1 MEVVLGPGDQ
11 ARAAGAEGAA
21 SVASLRGR
29 RRSPQRHTRTR
40 PFGGT
45 GGDSA
50 IIMQELRH
58 RVQNLE
64 RQLAD
69 QEREGRSSDPSYTP
83 SPGSEEEDSHR
94 SRPRRTSASRT
105 EAESTREESPIMRR
119 RNDTIIYSRGRT
131 TRRAAWGREDGE
143 GRYERT
149 RQPVIMGVTPFH
161 RSILEVRLPK
171 HFDKPTDMRYD
182 GTQDPL
188 EHLTAFEARMNLEG
202 VGDEVRCRAFP
213 VTLAGPAIRWFNGLP
228 QGSIY
233 SFSDISRA
241 FLAQFTTRIAK
252 AKHPINLLG
261 ITQRQ
266 GEPTKRYLDRF
277 NDKCL
282 EIDGLTDSVASLC
295 LTNGLLNENF
305 RKHLTTKPVWTMHEI
320 QTVAKEYINDEEVS
334 RVVAANKRHPGYG
347 QARQQ
352 GNEERAKEKVR
363 EEATN
368 KAPRPFPRVRKF
380 TNYTPLAL
388 PIVEVY
394 QQIAEKGIL
403 PKPRPLKDRTGG
415 NKNLYCDY
423 HKGYG
428 HQTQDCFDLKDA
440 LEQAIREGKL
450 AAFSHL
456 IREPR
461 RRYRDHNEEGKTPP
475 AKRRQEPEDRD
486 HGLTVINVVT
496 AKNAAPKSRSAHKKD
511 AKVLTISA
519 PPVQSSKKPPSIS
532 FGPEDQWFSDA
543 PENPPM
549 VITARVGTGLVKRI
563 LVDIG
568 ADSNIMFR
576 NVFDAL
582 GLKDADLT
590 THQHGVIG
598 LGDHFI
604 KPDGVISL
612 PISVGQIQGRRS
624 AMAEFVILRDSTA
637 YNIILGRKTINDFE
651 AIINTKLL
659 VMKFVTDDGSIGTI
673 KGDLETAIACDNTS
687 LSLRKKSKEA
697 SGVFLA
703 DLDARVE
710 DKPRPEPEGDLEKFR
725 IGDEEEKFTFVN
737 KNLPHE
743 LKEPLIE
750 MIRANRDLFAWT
762 PADMPGIDPKIISHH
777 LAVKAEA
784 RPVAQRRRK
793 MSAERAEEVA
803 KQTASLLEAG
813 FIREVDYSTWLSNVV
828 LIPMHRP
835 DEDKTAFITPGG
847 TFCYKV
853 MPFGL
858 KNARATYQR
867 LMNRIFHDLIG
878 KTVEVYVDDILA
890 KTTRPDDLLNDLASV
905 FASLRQHGMRLNPLK
920 CAFAMEAGK
929 FLGFMITQR
938 GVEANPEKCQAIL
951 QMKSPG
957 CIKDVQRLAGR
968 LTSLSRFLGASATK
982 ALPFFNLMKKGM
994 AFEWTPACEE
1004 AFQHFKEILAAPPVL
1019 GKPKDGEPLYLYLAI
1034 TSEALAA
1041 VLVRE
1046 DGKAQQPV
1054 YFISRALQGAELRYS
1069 KLEKLALAL
1078 LTSSRRLKQYFQ
1090 CHQVVVR
1097 TDQGIRQVLQKP
1109 DLAGRM
1115 MTWSIELSQYDI
1127 RYEPRQ
1133 AIKAQAMADFLVE
1146 VTGDPSEEVGT
1157 RWKLHVDG
1165 ASNQTFG
1172 GAGIILESPI
1182 GIVYEQSVR
1191 FEFPISNNQAEYEAL
1206 IGGLTLAAEVGARRL
1221 EICSDSQVVTSQVK
1235 SLSQKFEE
1243 VTVHHVPRERN
1254 TRADLL
1260 SKLASTKPG
1269 EGNRSLIQGMAREPA
1284 ITLHMTTLELSWLD
1298 PITNFQEHGKLP
1310 SDEKDAAKLR
1320 REAAKYAVI
1329 QGQLFRKG
1337 LNQPLLKCL
1346 RPDQTDY
1353 VLREVHEGCCGH
1365 HIGGKALARK
1375 LIRAG
1380 YYWPSMMTDS
1390 KEFVKKCVKC
1400 QQNAN
1405 FARAPAS
1412 ELSLLTTSRP
1422 FSQWGVD
1429 LLGPFPVGPGQVKYL
1444 IVAIDYF
1451 TKWIEAEPLAS
1462 ISSSNCRKFMWRQVI
1477 TRFRIPEVVISDN
1490 GTQFTDKKFTE
1501 FLNGLGIRQKFSSV
1515 EHPQTNGQSST
1526 KETPFRLTYGV
1537 DAVIPVEIGEPSPR
1551 LLLKGVEEAIEK
1563 DLIDETREMAHLTE
1577 TAIKQRMALRYNTKV
1592 IKREFEPNDLVLRR
1606 NDIGLP
1612 TPGEGKLAANWEG
1625 PYRIKKVMGKGAFKL
1640 ERLDGKEVPRTW
1652 NADNL
1657 RRFYS

>member
-11 ARAAGAEGAA
+11 ARATGAEGAA

-29 RRSPQRHTRTR
+29 RRSPQQHTRTR

-69 QEREGRSSDPSYTP
+69 RERDGQFTDPSYTP

-105 EAESTREESPIMRR
+105 EAESTREESPVIRR

-131 TRRAAWGREDGE
+131 TRRAARGREDGE
-143 GRYERT
+143 GRAGRT
-149 RQPVIMGVTPFH
+149 RQPVIMGITPFH

-213 VTLAGPAIRWFNGLP
+213 VTLAGPAIRWFNSLP

-233 SFSDISRA
+233 NFSDISRA

-261 ITQRQ
+261 VTQRQ
-266 GEPTKRYLDRF
+266 GEPTRRYLDRF
-277 NDKCL
+277 NDECL

-320 QTVAKEYINDEEVS
+320 QTVAKEYINDEE
-334 RVVAANKRHPGYG
+334 
-347 QARQQ
+347 ARQP
-352 GNEERAKEKVR
+352 GDGERAKEKGR
-363 EEATN
+363 EEASN
-368 KAPRPFPRVRKF
+368 KAPRPFPRVGKF
-380 TNYTPLAL
+380 TNYTPLTL

-461 RRYRDHNEEGKTPP
+461 RRYRDQDEEGKTRS

-511 AKVLTISA
+511 AKVLAISS

-543 PENPPM
+543 PENPPPM
-549 VITARVGTGLVKRI
+549 VITARGGTGLVKRI
-563 LVDIG
+563 LVDTG

-612 PISVGQIQGRRS
+612 PISVGQKQGRRS

-637 YNIILGRKTINDFE
+637 YNIILGRKIINDFE

-659 VMKFVTDDGSIGTI
+659 VMKFVTDDGSICTI
-673 KGDLETAIACDNTS
+673 KGDLETAVACDNAS

-703 DLDARVE
+703 DLDAKVE

-725 IGDEEEKFTFVN
+725 IGNEEEKFTFVN

-784 RPVAQRRRK
+784 RPV
-793 MSAERAEEVA
+793 
-803 KQTASLLEAG
+803 
-813 FIREVDYSTWLSNVV
+813 
-828 LIPMHRP
+828 
-835 DEDKTAFITPGG
+835 
-847 TFCYKV
+847 
-853 MPFGL
+853 
-858 KNARATYQR
+858 
-867 LMNRIFHDLIG
+867 
-878 KTVEVYVDDILA
+878 
-890 KTTRPDDLLNDLASV
+890 
-905 FASLRQHGMRLNPLK
+905 
-920 CAFAMEAGK
+920 
-929 FLGFMITQR
+929 
-938 GVEANPEKCQAIL
+938 
-951 QMKSPG
+951 
-957 CIKDVQRLAGR
+957 
-968 LTSLSRFLGASATK
+968 
-982 ALPFFNLMKKGM
+982 
-994 AFEWTPACEE
+994 
-1004 AFQHFKEILAAPPVL
+1004 
-1019 GKPKDGEPLYLYLAI
+1019 
-1034 TSEALAA
+1034 
-1041 VLVRE
+1041 
-1046 DGKAQQPV
+1046 
-1054 YFISRALQGAELRYS
+1054 
-1069 KLEKLALAL
+1069 
-1078 LTSSRRLKQYFQ
+1078 
-1090 CHQVVVR
+1090 
-1097 TDQGIRQVLQKP
+1097 
-1109 DLAGRM
+1109 
-1115 MTWSIELSQYDI
+1115 
-1127 RYEPRQ
+1127 
-1133 AIKAQAMADFLVE
+1133 
-1146 VTGDPSEEVGT
+1146 
-1157 RWKLHVDG
+1157 
-1165 ASNQTFG
+1165 
-1172 GAGIILESPI
+1172 
-1182 GIVYEQSVR
+1182 
-1191 FEFPISNNQAEYEAL
+1191 
-1206 IGGLTLAAEVGARRL
+1206 
-1221 EICSDSQVVTSQVK
+1221 
-1235 SLSQKFEE
+1235 
-1243 VTVHHVPRERN
+1243 
-1254 TRADLL
+1254 
-1260 SKLASTKPG
+1260 
-1269 EGNRSLIQGMAREPA
+1269 
-1284 ITLHMTTLELSWLD
+1284 
-1298 PITNFQEHGKLP
+1298 
-1310 SDEKDAAKLR
+1310 
-1320 REAAKYAVI
+1320 
-1329 QGQLFRKG
+1329 
-1337 LNQPLLKCL
+1337 
-1346 RPDQTDY
+1346 
-1353 VLREVHEGCCGH
+1353 
-1365 HIGGKALARK
+1365 
-1375 LIRAG
+1375 
-1380 YYWPSMMTDS
+1380 
-1390 KEFVKKCVKC
+1390 
-1400 QQNAN
+1400 
-1405 FARAPAS
+1405 
-1412 ELSLLTTSRP
+1412 
-1422 FSQWGVD
+1422 
-1429 LLGPFPVGPGQVKYL
+1429 
-1444 IVAIDYF
+1444 
-1451 TKWIEAEPLAS
+1451 
-1462 ISSSNCRKFMWRQVI
+1462 
-1477 TRFRIPEVVISDN
+1477 
-1490 GTQFTDKKFTE
+1490 
-1501 FLNGLGIRQKFSSV
+1501 
-1515 EHPQTNGQSST
+1515 
-1526 KETPFRLTYGV
+1526 
-1537 DAVIPVEIGEPSPR
+1537 
-1551 LLLKGVEEAIEK
+1551 
-1563 DLIDETREMAHLTE
+1563 
-1577 TAIKQRMALRYNTKV
+1577 
-1592 IKREFEPNDLVLRR
+1592 
-1606 NDIGLP
+1606 
-1612 TPGEGKLAANWEG
+1612 
-1625 PYRIKKVMGKGAFKL
+1625 
-1640 ERLDGKEVPRTW
+1640 
-1652 NADNL
+1652 
-1657 RRFYS
+1657 

>member
-1 MEVVLGPGDQ
+1 
-11 ARAAGAEGAA
+11 
-21 SVASLRGR
+21 
-29 RRSPQRHTRTR
+29 
-40 PFGGT
+40 
-45 GGDSA
+45 
-50 IIMQELRH
+50 
-58 RVQNLE
+58 
-64 RQLAD
+64 
-69 QEREGRSSDPSYTP
+69 
-83 SPGSEEEDSHR
+83 
-94 SRPRRTSASRT
+94 
-105 EAESTREESPIMRR
+105 
-119 RNDTIIYSRGRT
+119 
-131 TRRAAWGREDGE
+131 
-143 GRYERT
+143 
-149 RQPVIMGVTPFH
+149 
-161 RSILEVRLPK
+161 
-171 HFDKPTDMRYD
+171 
-182 GTQDPL
+182 
-188 EHLTAFEARMNLEG
+188 
-202 VGDEVRCRAFP
+202 
-213 VTLAGPAIRWFNGLP
+213 
-228 QGSIY
+228 
-233 SFSDISRA
+233 
-241 FLAQFTTRIAK
+241 
-252 AKHPINLLG
+252 
-261 ITQRQ
+261 
-266 GEPTKRYLDRF
+266 
-277 NDKCL
+277 
-282 EIDGLTDSVASLC
+282 
-295 LTNGLLNENF
+295 
-305 RKHLTTKPVWTMHEI
+305 
-320 QTVAKEYINDEEVS
+320 
-334 RVVAANKRHPGYG
+334 
-347 QARQQ
+347 
-352 GNEERAKEKVR
+352 
-363 EEATN
+363 
-368 KAPRPFPRVRKF
+368 
-380 TNYTPLAL
+380 
-388 PIVEVY
+388 
-394 QQIAEKGIL
+394 
-403 PKPRPLKDRTGG
+403 
-415 NKNLYCDY
+415 
-423 HKGYG
+423 
-428 HQTQDCFDLKDA
+428 
-440 LEQAIREGKL
+440 
-450 AAFSHL
+450 
-456 IREPR
+456 
-461 RRYRDHNEEGKTPP
+461 
-475 AKRRQEPEDRD
+475 
-486 HGLTVINVVT
+486 
-496 AKNAAPKSRSAHKKD
+496 
-511 AKVLTISA
+511 
-519 PPVQSSKKPPSIS
+519 
-532 FGPEDQWFSDA
+532 
-543 PENPPM
+543 M

-563 LVDIG
+563 LVDTG

-673 KGDLETAIACDNTS
+673 RGDLETAVACDNAS
-687 LSLRKKSKEA
+687 LFLRKKSKEA

-737 KNLPHE
+737 KNLPRE
-743 LKEPLIE
+743 LNEPLIE

-803 KQTASLLEAG
+803 KQTAGLLEAG

-828 LIPMHRP
+828 L
-835 DEDKTAFITPGG
+835 
-847 TFCYKV
+847 
-853 MPFGL
+853 
-858 KNARATYQR
+858 
-867 LMNRIFHDLIG
+867 
-878 KTVEVYVDDILA
+878 
-890 KTTRPDDLLNDLASV
+890 
-905 FASLRQHGMRLNPLK
+905 
-920 CAFAMEAGK
+920 
-929 FLGFMITQR
+929 
-938 GVEANPEKCQAIL
+938 
-951 QMKSPG
+951 
-957 CIKDVQRLAGR
+957 
-968 LTSLSRFLGASATK
+968 
-982 ALPFFNLMKKGM
+982 
-994 AFEWTPACEE
+994 
-1004 AFQHFKEILAAPPVL
+1004 EILAAPPVL

-1054 YFISRALQGAELRYS
+1054 YFISKALQGAELRYS

-1090 CHQVVVR
+1090 SHQVVVR

-1127 RYEPRQ
+1127 WYEPRQ

-1146 VTGDPSEEVGT
+1146 VTGDPGKDMGT

-1182 GIVYEQSVR
+1182 GVIYEQSIR

-1206 IGGLTLAAEVGARRL
+1206 IGGLALAAEVGARRL
-1221 EICSDSQVVTSQVK
+1221 DICSDSQVVTSQVNGSYQAKDPLLQKYLEKVK

-1243 VTVHHVPRERN
+1243 ITVHHVPRERN

-1269 EGNRSLIQGMAREPA
+1269 ESNRSLIQGMTREPA
-1284 ITLHMTTLELSWLD
+1284 ITLHVTSLGPSWLD
-1298 PITNFQEHGKLP
+1298 PIINFLEHGQVP
-1310 SDEKDAAKLR
+1310 GDEKDAAKLR

-1329 QGQLFRKG
+1329 QGQLFKKG

-1380 YYWPSMMTDS
+1380 YYWPSMMADS
-1390 KEFVKKCVKC
+1390 KEFVKRCVKC

-1412 ELSLLTTSRP
+1412 ELSLLTASRP
-1422 FSQWGVD
+1422 FAQWGVD
-1429 LLGPFPVGPGQVKYL
+1429 LLGPFPVGPGQV
-1444 IVAIDYF
+1444 
-1451 TKWIEAEPLAS
+1451 
-1462 ISSSNCRKFMWRQVI
+1462 I
-1477 TRFRIPEVVISDN
+1477 TRFGIPKVVISDN

-1501 FLNGLGIRQKFSSV
+1501 FLSGLGVRQRFSSV
-1515 EHPQTNGQSST
+1515 EHPQTNGQVESANKVILSGLKKRLDNKKGAWADELASVLWSYRTTEQSST

-1551 LLLKGVEEAIEK
+1551 LLLKGVEETVEK
-1563 DLIDETREMAHLTE
+1563 DLIDEARAMAHLTE
-1577 TAIKQRMALRYNTKV
+1577 TALKQRMALRYNTKV
-1592 IKREFEPNDLVLRR
+1592 LKREFEPNDIVLRR

-1625 PYRIKKVMGKGAFKL
+1625 PYRVKKVMGKGAFKL
-1640 ERLDGKEVPRTW
+1640 EKLDGKEVPRTW

>member
-29 RRSPQRHTRTR
+29 RRSPQQHTRTR

-69 QEREGRSSDPSYTP
+69 RERDGRTTDPSYTP

-105 EAESTREESPIMRR
+105 EAESTREESPIPRR
-119 RNDTIIYSRGRT
+119 RNDRIIYSRGRL
-131 TRRAAWGREDGE
+131 TRRAARGREDGE
-143 GRYERT
+143 GRSERT

-233 SFSDISRA
+233 NFSDISRA

-266 GEPTKRYLDRF
+266 GEPTR
-277 NDKCL
+277 
-282 EIDGLTDSVASLC
+282 SLC

-334 RVVAANKRHPGYG
+334 RVVAANKRQPSYN
-347 QARQQ
+347 QTRQQ
-352 GNEERAKEKVR
+352 GNGEKPKGQTR
-363 EEATN
+363 EEALS
-368 KAPRPFPRVRKF
+368 KAQRTFPRVGKF
-380 TNYTPLAL
+380 TNYTPLNL

-428 HQTQDCFDLKDA
+428 HLTQDCFDLKDA

-461 RRYRDHNEEGKTPP
+461 RRYRDQDEEGKTRS
-475 AKRRQEPEDRD
+475 AKRRQEPEGGE

-496 AKNAAPKSRSAHKKD
+496 AKNAAPRSKSTHKKD
-511 AKVLTISA
+511 AKILSIS
-519 PPVQSSKKPPSIS
+519 SSSTRNPKKPPFIS
-532 FGPEDQWFSDA
+532 FDPEDQWFDDV

-563 LVDIG
+563 LVDTG

-604 KPDGVISL
+604 KPDGIISL
-612 PISVGQIQGRRS
+612 PISIGQSQGRRS

-651 AIINTKLL
+651 AIISTKLL
-659 VMKFVTDDGSIGTI
+659 IMKFVTEDGSIGSI
-673 KGDLETAIACDNTS
+673 WGELETAVACDNAS

-703 DLDARVE
+703 DLDARID

-725 IGDEEEKFTFVN
+725 IDDEEGRFTFVN

-743 LKEPLIE
+743 LKETLVE
-750 MIRANRDLFAWT
+750 MIRANSDLFAWT

-803 KQTASLLEAG
+803 RQTASLLEAG

-828 LIPMHRP
+828 LVKKHNGKWRMCVDYTDLNKACPKDCFSLPNIDALVDAATGYRYLSFMDAYSGYNQIPMHRP

-858 KNARATYQR
+858 KNAGATYQR

-890 KTTRPDDLLNDLASV
+890 KTTRPDDLLSDLASV

-920 CAFAMEAGK
+920 CAFAMEAGT
-929 FLGFMITQR
+929 FLRFMITQR

-957 CIKDVQRLAGR
+957 SIKEVQRLAGR
-968 LTSLSRFLGASATK
+968 LASLSQFLGASATK
-982 ALPFFNLMKKGM
+982 TLPFFNLMKKGI

-1004 AFQHFKEILAAPPVL
+1004 AFQNFKEILATPPVL
-1019 GKPKDGEPLYLYLAI
+1019 GKPKEGEPLYLYLAI
-1034 TSEALAA
+1034 TGEALAS

-1046 DGKAQQPV
+1046 EGRTQQPI
-1054 YFISRALQGAELRYS
+1054 YFVSRDLQGAELRYN

-1078 LTSSRRLKQYFQ
+1078 LISSRRLKQYFQ
-1090 CHQVVVR
+1090 SHRIVVR

-1109 DLAGRM
+1109 DLVGRM

-1127 RYEPRQ
+1127 QYEPRQ
-1133 AIKAQAMADFLVE
+1133 AIKAQAMVDFLVE
-1146 VTGDPSEEVGT
+1146 VAGDPAEYSNT

-1172 GAGIILESPI
+1172 GAGVILESPA
-1182 GIVYEQSVR
+1182 GVVYEQSIK
-1191 FEFPISNNQAEYEAL
+1191 FDFPVSNNQAEYEAL
-1206 IGGLTLAAEVGARRL
+1206 IGGLTLAAEVGATRL
-1221 EICSDSQVVTSQVK
+1221 EICSDSQIVTSQVNGSYQARD
-1235 SLSQKFEE
+1235 SLLQKYLEKVKDLSRKFEE
-1243 VTVHHVPRERN
+1243 VTIQHVPREKN
-1254 TRADLL
+1254 TQADHL

-1269 EGNRSLIQGMAREPA
+1269 EGNRSLIQGKLREPA
-1284 ITLHMTTLELSWLD
+1284 VTLHLSKLSPSWLD
-1298 PITNFQEHGKLP
+1298 PIIDFLESGKLP
-1310 SDEKDAAKLR
+1310 NDEKDAKKLR
-1320 REAAKYAVI
+1320 REAARYAII

-1337 LNQPLLKCL
+1337 FNHPLLKCL
-1346 RPDQTDY
+1346 HPDQTGY

-1380 YYWPSMMTDS
+1380 YYWPSMMADS

-1400 QQNAN
+1400 QENAN
-1405 FARAPAS
+1405 FHRAPAS
-1412 ELSLLTTSRP
+1412 ELNLLTASRP

-1429 LLGPFPVGPGQVKYL
+1429 LLGPFPVGPG
-1444 IVAIDYF
+1444 
-1451 TKWIEAEPLAS
+1451 
-1462 ISSSNCRKFMWRQVI
+1462 SN
-1477 TRFRIPEVVISDN
+1477 TS
-1490 GTQFTDKKFTE
+1490 
-1501 FLNGLGIRQKFSSV
+1501 
-1515 EHPQTNGQSST
+1515 
-1526 KETPFRLTYGV
+1526 
-1537 DAVIPVEIGEPSPR
+1537 
-1551 LLLKGVEEAIEK
+1551 
-1563 DLIDETREMAHLTE
+1563 
-1577 TAIKQRMALRYNTKV
+1577 
-1592 IKREFEPNDLVLRR
+1592 
-1606 NDIGLP
+1606 
-1612 TPGEGKLAANWEG
+1612 
-1625 PYRIKKVMGKGAFKL
+1625 
-1640 ERLDGKEVPRTW
+1640 
-1652 NADNL
+1652 
-1657 RRFYS
+1657 